1 MLRHEKEHR
10 GQLGEG
16 SPHWAKSGTLWPSN
30 EIIIVMDY
38 NPLHKI
44 ENHVHVNINKY
55 ITNQKSLIK
64 LGNTYVGSK

>member
-1 MLRHEKEHR
+1 
-10 GQLGEG
+10 
-16 SPHWAKSGTLWPSN
+16 
-30 EIIIVMDY
+30 MDY